1 MTCQPTANGILPPQL
16 QPIIY
21 PLPIISRSNLARVL
35 ALVRSTCKPPV
46 CQLICLA
53 RSESGLLYQQMRCSQ
68 PPPLGGNPGCE
79 VLWTSCMDFVYMLPV
94 VYMHTAVRARVC
106 MYPVRPLWCVSDRR
120 TSVCVCLNSRHRRP
134 SSAAFGVLV
143 GLVGSHGPA
152 KPTGISHTSFGG
164 SLQCRSAPPPR
175 PTRHAG

>member
-1 MTCQPTANGILPPQL
+1 LTCQPTANGILPPQL

-94 VYMHTAVRARVC
+94 VYNAYSCTCSCLYVPCASPVVC
-106 MYPVRPLWCVSDRR
+106 ERPSYFCVCVSQ
-120 TSVCVCLNSRHRRP
+120 L
-134 SSAAFGVLV
+134 
-143 GLVGSHGPA
+143 
-152 KPTGISHTSFGG
+152 
-164 SLQCRSAPPPR
+164 
-175 PTRHAG
+175 